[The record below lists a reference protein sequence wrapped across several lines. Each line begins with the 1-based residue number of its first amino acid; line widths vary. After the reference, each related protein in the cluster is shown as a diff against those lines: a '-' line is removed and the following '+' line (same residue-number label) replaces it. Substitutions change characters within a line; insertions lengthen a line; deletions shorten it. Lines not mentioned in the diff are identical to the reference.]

1 MPYGG
6 SRSRSEWVTPKIFG
20 VKTKVFLVESWYN
33 STLALPYRLSH
44 ATICGN
50 RWHYIMR
57 RGFGQ
62 GKFPRTASVVCRVA
76 AGMGTAMVPAE
87 EQ

>member
-6 SRSRSEWVTPKIFG
+6 SRSRSEWVTPKIYG

-44 ATICGN
+44 ATTH
-50 RWHYIMR
+50 R
-57 RGFGQ
+57 FE
-62 GKFPRTASVVCRVA
+62 
-76 AGMGTAMVPAE
+76 VPTKVSYRLSHAT
-87 EQ
+87 

>member
-6 SRSRSEWVTPKIFG
+6 SRSRSEWVTPKIYG

-44 ATICGN
+44 AT
-50 RWHYIMR
+50 R
-57 RGFGQ
+57 
-62 GKFPRTASVVCRVA
+62 
-76 AGMGTAMVPAE
+76 
-87 EQ
+87 

>member
-6 SRSRSEWVTPKIFG
+6 SRSRSEWVPPKIYG

-44 ATICGN
+44 ATT
-50 RWHYIMR
+50 RLMFR
-57 RGFGQ
+57 PQ
-62 GKFPRTASVVCRVA
+62 GTGYVVEFA
-76 AGMGTAMVPAE
+76 TKL
-87 EQ
+87 

>member
-6 SRSRSEWVTPKIFG
+6 SRSRSEWVTPKIYG

-44 ATICGN
+44 ATV
-50 RWHYIMR
+50 YINYDDYATYSMTFKPKAKVR
-57 RGFGQ
+57 LM
-62 GKFPRTASVVCRVA
+62 TAGWTSCFHD
-76 AGMGTAMVPAE
+76 GTPLVFFC
-87 EQ
+87 

>member
-33 STLALPYRLSH
+33 STLALPYQLSH
-44 ATICGN
+44 A
-50 RWHYIMR
+50 IMS
-57 RGFGQ
+57 FLT
-62 GKFPRTASVVCRVA
+62 KVPV
-76 AGMGTAMVPAE
+76 GTTD
-87 EQ
+87 

>member
-6 SRSRSEWVTPKIFG
+6 SRSRSEWVTPKIYG

-44 ATICGN
+44 ATV
-50 RWHYIMR
+50 YINYD
-57 RGFGQ
+57 GYAIYKYDVQAQ
-62 GKFPRTASVVCRVA
+62 GEGWVNDSRLD
-76 AGMGTAMVPAE
+76 AMFS
-87 EQ
+87 